1 MNITALNKLEK
12 GYVKWDWKEYIHRAN
27 LTPNDFDRILDII
40 DNFKSNRSAKELVIF
55 KLKNTSYYITVKK
68 SEYSDLLKWL
78 NHRFLDNE
86 MYEQCLKLKHIEN
99 KINR

>member
-27 LTPNDFDRILDII
+27 LTTKDFDRILDTI
-40 DNFKSNRSAKELVIF
+40 DNFKSNRSAKELVLF
-55 KLKNTSYYITVKK
+55 KLKNTSYYITVVK

-78 NHRFLDNE
+78 NTKFLENE
-86 MYEQCLKLKHIEN
+86 MYEHCSKLKLIQT
-99 KINR
+99 KIK